1 MSTMC
6 ELEVPGLSSTHESHA
21 GSGKLLPATRQ
32 RVADWQRDPDV
43 RGLLLVG
50 SKSLGFADRYSD
62 DDLYVVL
69 TESAY
74 QRRLGSRPFEWF
86 TQRGPGLP
94 QVLYDICYTSVSA
107 LSDRLDS
114 PRDVDHWEFQQSEL
128 LFDRDGT
135 LASLT
140 QALAAMPRDFRRKR
154 LMHGTLDAH
163 MAQHRANKTSQRGG
177 AHFIVKLLVLRSVQ
191 ALIRVVFALEWR
203 WVPLDHWLEQE
214 LADLADPANVTFLLA
229 EALST
234 GDRHPVVN
242 AIQQL
247 APLLE
252 KEDVPGGG
260 LSLGLML
267 LHPDA
272 AAERRIHGLY

>member
-1 MSTMC
+1 MCAGQKSGLGQGRSAKSRALGSLSASTIC

-21 GSGKLLPATRQ
+21 GSGKLFSVTRQ

-74 QRRLGSRPFEWF
+74 QRRLGSRPFEWL

-94 QVLYDICYTSVSA
+94 RVLYDICYTSVSA
-107 LSDRLDS
+107 LSNRLDS
-114 PRDVDHWEFQQSEL
+114 PRDVDHWEFQRAEL

-135 LASLT
+135 LASLP
-140 QALAAMPRDFRRKR
+140 QALAAMPGDFRRKR

-163 MAQHRANKTSQRGG
+163 MAQYRANKTLRRGG
-177 AHFIVKLLVLRSVQ
+177 AHFIVRLVS
-191 ALIRVVFALEWR
+191 
-203 WVPLDHWLEQE
+203 
-214 LADLADPANVTFLLA
+214 
-229 EALST
+229 
-234 GDRHPVVN
+234 
-242 AIQQL
+242 
-247 APLLE
+247 
-252 KEDVPGGG
+252 
-260 LSLGLML
+260 
-267 LHPDA
+267 
-272 AAERRIHGLY
+272 IHGGPTRHADARRWLSFQLRLRMLAARAR